1 MTKKEYSKP
10 EMKVVEL
17 AHRQQLLAGSATLN
31 MYRHSEDFVDDEEI
45 L

>member
-10 EMKVVEL
+10 EMKVVVL
-17 AHRQQLLAGSATLN
+17 AHRQQLLVGSATLN
-31 MYRHSEDFVDDEEI
+31 MYSDPEDIVEDEDI